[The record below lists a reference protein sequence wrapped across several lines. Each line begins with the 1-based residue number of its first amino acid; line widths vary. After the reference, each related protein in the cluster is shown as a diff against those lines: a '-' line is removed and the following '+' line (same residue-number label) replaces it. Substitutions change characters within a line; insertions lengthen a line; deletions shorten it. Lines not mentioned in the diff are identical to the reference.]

1 MYMTIQ
7 EVAEQLK
14 MKVSTVQRKIRQGL
28 IPAQR
33 VGGFNSPWRIDPI
46 QLRQTMNGLT
56 NMRRDME
63 FFDALVDGKTPSEQL
78 QFDELKRRLQKLQAI
93 TGTLAPVRPLLDKF
107 GAKQLDDLHPRY
119 YASFRAHLMRL
130 SRLGKSRVT
139 MTVGR

>member
-14 MKVSTVQRKIRQGL
+14 MKESTVRRKIRQGL
-28 IPAQR
+28 IPAHR

-46 QLRQTMNGLT
+46 QLRHTMNGLT

-63 FFDALVDGKTPSEQL
+63 VFDVLVDGKTPSEAMQY
-78 QFDELKRRLQKLQAI
+78 DELKRRLLKLQTV

-107 GAKQLDDLHPRY
+107 GAKQIDDLHPRY

-130 SRLGKSRVT
+130 SRGLGK
-139 MTVGR
+139 VG